1 MRAPILT
8 AALLATLCAGPAL
21 AAATDAAAPA
31 AAQSGAAT
39 AKVAGVDVVGEGDA
53 CLWARSVDGWKAV
66 DRDHV
71 ILEAGGNDRYLVHF
85 RGAGVANPAFEFK
98 IGLQSRS
105 SRLCGKAG
113 DHLLIDGER
122 AMIMDV
128 WKVAET
134 RTAAN

>member
-8 AALLATLCAGPAL
+8 AALFATLCAGPAL
-21 AAATDAAAPA
+21 AAATDAATPAGAPA
-31 AAQSGAAT
+31 

-98 IGLQSRS
+98 IGLQSRT